1 MAYIPSECTLEEY
14 ESVVY
19 SSDAKNRLY
28 VKHGSTVIGTDGDN
42 NASPFASKLTIKRR
56 LLKNGSKTITL
67 NNFISQEVDLVLHDY
82 KIENLYEEVE
92 IKIGTFIDSVNDY
105 VYVPIGKFLIQD
117 NPTTDKNK
125 ITYKLRDFSV
135 KFDTGY
141 NAKPLMDENGGTAT
155 KLQILNDICNKAG
168 VTCKVTEFIGSDDV
182 IGIYDNTINGRVY
195 ISYIAEQAGCI
206 AYMNRSGE
214 LEFIPLN
221 SILNSERPIPEEII
235 ESFVSGDS
243 FKVSKII
250 YESGVFKYEEGT
262 DENDTLYISQAN
274 PYIANEEQLQRIFPN
289 VNLFEINSF
298 KTGKVLG
305 NPALDPYDLIK
316 VEFEGQTYKTLAQYT
331 LTYTGTMTSKY
342 ETTIEHDAK
351 QSNVNASGT
360 ATIKKYV
367 KSEIDNVNAT
377 IKNEVG
383 RIEEDTTQKITTT
396 TQTVDGLLIEVSKQQ
411 TQINE
416 TSGEVEKLANTLNDM
431 SYNFGTDALDINKT
445 DSPNS
450 AKINNEGMKLYNYD
464 NLKLISNQ
472 NGTGIQKL
480 IVVGDAQIGYL
491 RFVKEKDEKNQEC
504 TDIHHLVSNIQTLED
519 LEVEINGNVQ

>member
-155 KLQILNDICNKAG
+155 KMQILNDICNKAG

-195 ISYIAEQAGCI
+195 ISYLAEQAGCI

-221 SILNSERPIPEEII
+221 SILNSERPIPKEII

-262 DENDTLYISQAN
+262 DENDILYISQAN
-274 PYIANEEQLQRIFPN
+274 PYIANEEQLTRIFPN
-289 VNLFEINSF
+289 VNSFEINSF

-305 NPALDPYDLIK
+305 NPAIDPYDLIK
-316 VEFEGQTYKTLAQYT
+316 VEYEGQTYKTLAQYT

-351 QSNVNASGT
+351 QSNVNSSGT

-367 KSEIDNVNAT
+367 KSEIDNVNGT

-383 RIEEDTTQKITTT
+383 RIEEDTTQKINTT
-396 TQTVDGLLIEVSKQQ
+396 TQTVDGLLIEISKQQ
-411 TQINE
+411 TQINDA
-416 TSGEVEKLANTLNDM
+416 TGEIERLDSTLNDM
-431 SYNFGTDALDINKT
+431 NYSFTTDALNIAKT
-445 DSPNS
+445 GEPNS
-450 AKINNEGMKLYNYD
+450 ASFSNEGMELHTYD
-464 NLKLISNQ
+464 ELRLISNQ
-472 NGTGIQKL
+472 NGTGVQKL
-480 IVVGDAQIGYL
+480 IVIGDSQLGYM
-491 RFVKEKDEKNQEC
+491 RIVKNVDDNGNKC
-504 TDIHHLVSNIQTLED
+504 TDHHYLISNVETLED
-519 LEVEINGNVQ
+519 LRGDGNGD